1 MTARSPV
8 KINTVFLKEW
18 MAATLSA
25 TLSTSKDW
33 WLATRVVQQIGNP
46 KKNQMPK
53 VAPLKKQLFLIRSC
67 CQILSIPYNPK
78 KNVWL
83 QDVFAINIVA
93 LNE

>member
-46 KKNQMPK
+46 KKIEC
-53 VAPLKKQLFLIRSC
+53 LK
-67 CQILSIPYNPK
+67 
-78 KNVWL
+78 WL
-83 QDVFAINIVA
+83 
-93 LNE
+93 L